1 MKNLLTTLFKW
12 LTKPYPAPSLP
23 KNTRIYCIGD
33 IHGCYDLLK
42 QLTNRIE
49 EDTHGFIGHVIVI
62 YLGDFIDRGTSS
74 KKVIDFLLT
83 NRQSHIEYVFLRG
96 NHEQMLLDF
105 LTEGHIARAW
115 LSYGGIATL
124 ASYEV
129 YVAKI
134 PTKPEDFRQLQKQ
147 LSDNLPAE
155 HYQFLRNT
163 LLCYSL
169 GDYFFVHAG
178 INPNHPLAKQMPED
192 LLSIRNKF
200 TRVKTPFEKIIV
212 HGHTIT
218 ATPELLANRMGIDT
232 GAYKSGVL
240 TCLVLEA
247 NQQRI
252 IQIGI

>member
-1 MKNLLTTLFKW
+1 MKNLITALFNR
-12 LTKPYPAPSLP
+12 LTKSYPVPHLP

-33 IHGCYDLLK
+33 IHGCHDLLR

-49 EDTHGFIGHVIVI
+49 EDAHDFIGRVVVI
-62 YLGDFIDRGTSS
+62 YLGDFIDRGAYSRE
-74 KKVIDFLLT
+74 VIDFLLSK
-83 NRQSHIEYVFLRG
+83 QQDHIEYVFLRG

-105 LTEGHIARAW
+105 LTEGHIARVW
-115 LSYGGIATL
+115 LSCGGMATL
-124 ASYEV
+124 ASYGIR
-129 YVAKI
+129 VAKI
-134 PTKPEDFRQLQKQ
+134 PTKLEDFKQLQKQ
-147 LSDNLPAE
+147 LRDNMPVE
-155 HYQFLRNT
+155 HYQFLSNT

-178 INPNHPLAKQMPED
+178 INPDYSLARQAPED

-218 ATPELLANRMGIDT
+218 KTPELLTNRIGIDT

-240 TCLVLEA
+240 TCLVLEG
-247 NQQRI
+247 NQQRL